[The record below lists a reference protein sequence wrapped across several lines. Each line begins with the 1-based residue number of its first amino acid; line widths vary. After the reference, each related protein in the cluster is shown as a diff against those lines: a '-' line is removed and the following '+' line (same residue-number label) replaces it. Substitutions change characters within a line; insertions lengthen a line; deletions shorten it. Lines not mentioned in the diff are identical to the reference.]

1 VWGPGLVLSVFLLLT
16 VSGCTDPDERD
27 AAEGPTAPARQVT
40 TVAVTERPFE
50 RVVAVTGTLA
60 AEEQVVLAF
69 KVAGQVGEVTVDL
82 GSPVRRGQV
91 VARLIPTDFELRLAQ
106 AEAALAQARARLG
119 LSPDG
124 EGDDAVELEN
134 APLAR
139 QRRAMLTEARLNR
152 DRTRTFV
159 ERGISPRASLE
170 SAEAAVEV
178 AEGQYQDALEE
189 IRNRQGM
196 LAQRRSE
203 LQLARQQLQ
212 DTVIRAPIDGA
223 VRERQVTP
231 GEYRAAGTPVMTIVR
246 TDPLRLQLSVPERSI
261 GALQPGLP
269 VRVTVEGDTRTH
281 EGRLARIGAALEET
295 NRTLP
300 VEAVVDNATGA
311 LRPGQFAAADIVV
324 TSDETVMVVPV
335 DAVVTFA
342 GVQRVLTV
350 VDGRARER
358 RVRVGRRDGDLL
370 EIVEG
375 LSSGDVVIRSPG
387 DLVDGAPV
395 RSRDTE

>member
-1 VWGPGLVLSVFLLLT
+1 MRGPRLLLSLLLSLT
-16 VSGCTDPDERD
+16 ISGCVEPDER
-27 AAEGPTAPARQVT
+27 EGSGPALPPARPVT
-40 TVAVTERPFE
+40 TVIVSERPFE

-69 KVAGQVGEVTVDL
+69 KVAGQVGDVAVDL

-91 VARLIPTDFELRLAQ
+91 VARLIPTDFELRLGQ

-124 EGDDAVELEN
+124 DGGDAVEPEN

-139 QRRAMLTEARLNR
+139 QRRAMLNEARLTL
-152 DRTRTFV
+152 DRTKTFV
-159 ERGISPRASLE
+159 ERGISPRASLD

-178 AEGQYQDALEE
+178 AEGQYLDAIEE
-189 IRNRQGM
+189 IRNRQAI

-212 DTVIRAPIDGA
+212 DTVLRAPIDGA

-231 GEYRAAGTPVMTIVR
+231 GEYRAAGTPVLTIVR

-261 GALQPGLP
+261 GALQAGLP
-269 VRVTVEGDTRTH
+269 VRVTVEGDGRTH
-281 EGRLARIGAALEET
+281 EGRLARIGAALDET

-300 VEAVVDNATGA
+300 VEAVVDNASGA
-311 LRPGQFAAADIVV
+311 LRPGQFASADIVV
-324 TSDETVMVVPV
+324 TSEDTAMVVPS

-350 VDGRARER
+350 VDGRAHEQRI
-358 RVRVGRRDGDLL
+358 RVGRRDGDQV
-370 EIVEG
+370 EVVEG

-395 RSRDTE
+395 QPRDTE